1 MTDRADPI
9 DDRLQGYAARWRDA
23 LPPPP
28 AVPTDLPAQHVAT
41 GVRRFSGGWWLPLGA
56 AAAVLAVVV
65 VLAVRPGAEALTDVD
80 RGVSGGPTASSSATT
95 SATPT
100 TPPTSTALGGVVPW
114 APLPPTFPVIPTTGV
129 PESPDPALAQGLP
142 VCRAADLRATS
153 ELTGATG
160 TSYLFVQLVEVPGRP
175 ACRLEAFPTIVSLA
189 NGAVVTIPSE
199 NRPVTDPYSP
209 PVSSYP
215 RAVRVAAD
223 TPATF
228 TLSWSN
234 WCAPAVQQSQVRVS
248 WPGSGGTITVA
259 GFGHSPSCQGDPQV
273 TVRSP
278 FVITTFAPAVYTP
291 ETVSTAYAKVAIAI
305 AAPPPVAASG
315 VLTVEVTLTAAA
327 DLALDPCPDLTMSI
341 GQQSATTARFGLNC
355 SGVPSRNSQ
364 GQPYLPAGV
373 PVRFAMQLPTPDQPG
388 EYKLVWAL
396 VLPDGTPAVAEG
408 AAITVR

>member
-1 MTDRADPI
+1 MTDRPDPI

-80 RGVSGGPTASSSATT
+80 RGVSGGPTATSSATS

-142 VCRAADLRATS
+142 VCRAADLRAWS
-153 ELTGATG
+153 VSGAATGA
-160 TSYLFVQLVEVPGRP
+160 SYLFVRLFRREGEP
-175 ACRLEAFPTIVSLA
+175 ACRLEGSPTLVA
-189 NGAVVTIPSE
+189 VTDGAVVSIPTVLE
-199 NRPVTDPYSP
+199 QALAPYVPGSTA
-209 PVSSYP
+209 YP
-215 RAVRVAAD
+215 AAVRVEAAA
-223 TPATF
+223 PAHIM
-228 TLSWSN
+228 LSWSN
-234 WCAPAVQQSQVRVS
+234 WCAPAVRQTQIQVS
-248 WPGSGGTITVA
+248 WPGSSGTVTVD
-259 GFGHSPSCQGDPQV
+259 GFGSSPGCQTGRESSL
-273 TVRSP
+273 RSP
-278 FVITTFAPAVYTP
+278 IHVFTFAPEAYSP
-291 ETVSTAYAKVAIAI
+291 GTVGTAYDRV
-305 AAPPPVAASG
+305 VAALAG
-315 VLTVEVTLTAAA
+315 PREVAVGRPLDVTVTLTAPI
-327 DLALDPCPDLTMSI
+327 DVLLEPCPDLTI
-341 GQQSATTARFGLNC
+341 AVGQKSVTTARFGLNC